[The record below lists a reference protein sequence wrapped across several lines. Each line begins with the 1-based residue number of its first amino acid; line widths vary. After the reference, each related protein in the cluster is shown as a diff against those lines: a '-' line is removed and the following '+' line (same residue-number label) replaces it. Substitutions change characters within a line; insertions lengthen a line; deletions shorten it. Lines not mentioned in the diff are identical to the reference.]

1 MEKSYIEARAVVMVS
16 QTVSLVNNRRHNLIL
31 NLICFSALKSSL
43 RQKSEELNTSEETL
57 SRLKTERS
65 HVSEIIRQEFADRIV
80 ATEEDAKR
88 VRMEMSEMKAR
99 HRHEM
104 DKAREDVVRAL
115 KVTKEIICPFLLP
128 PSSCPSDF

>member
-1 MEKSYIEARAVVMVS
+1 M
-16 QTVSLVNNRRHNLIL
+16 N
-31 NLICFSALKSSL
+31 
-43 RQKSEELNTSEETL
+43 
-57 SRLKTERS
+57 RLKTERS

-104 DKAREDVVRAL
+104 EKARDDVVRAL
-115 KVTKEIICPFLLP
+115 KVWVWVVWKHGKLEIVILY
-128 PSSCPSDF
+128 